1 MGKLKLTK
9 NSIIQRKTELLFSK
23 MDEEVVM
30 MNIDKGEY
38 YGLDEIGSR
47 IWQILEKPVHFND
60 IIQTLTDEYDVEE
73 TTCRDDVTAF
83 LKELHEKDLIVV
95 NN

>member
-73 TTCRDDVTAF
+73 TTCRDDVAAF

>member
-1 MGKLKLTK
+1 M
-9 NSIIQRKTELLFSK
+9 
-23 MDEEVVM
+23 
-30 MNIDKGEY
+30 
-38 YGLDEIGSR
+38 GSR

>member
-9 NSIIQRKTELLFSK
+9 NSIIQRKTELLCSK